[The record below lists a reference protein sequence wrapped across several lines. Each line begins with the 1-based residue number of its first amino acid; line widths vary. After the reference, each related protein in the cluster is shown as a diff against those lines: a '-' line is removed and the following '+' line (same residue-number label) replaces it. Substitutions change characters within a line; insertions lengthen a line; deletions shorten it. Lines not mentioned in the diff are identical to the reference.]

1 MGLGAVRRGVCGTTE
16 RATSG
21 ARASFSSKAS
31 GHSRAAKPSRTSGRC
46 AHLTSCLSVSSP
58 VCTIHLQVLE
68 AGIVQAFDS
77 ASLSIFGRGELSN
90 SLVRSRF
97 AGGD

>member
-1 MGLGAVRRGVCGTTE
+1 MGLGAVRRGVCWSAERGTS
-16 RATSG
+16 A

-31 GHSRAAKPSRTSGRC
+31 GHSRVAKPSRMSGRC

-58 VCTIHLQVLE
+58 VCTSHLQVLE
-68 AGIVQAFDS
+68 DGIVQAFDS
-77 ASLSIFGRGELSN
+77 ASVSIFGRGAEKF
-90 SLVRSRF
+90 LVRSRF